1 MWPLPNPLPPVASW
15 RMMPR
20 ASVPPAPPTGQGRS
34 SRSMLKRLAAVAVA
48 ALMGFASAAQ
58 AQEEQPLNPKQVDA
72 VKKIVREYIMA
83 NPDII
88 RDAIEALREKQR
100 LEAEEE
106 ARKALVERSK
116 EIFED
121 PDSPVLGNP
130 QGDVTMVEFFD
141 YRCTY
146 CKGVAD
152 ALFDIAKSDGKLRLV
167 FKELPIL
174 GPESVFASRVA
185 LAARSQ
191 GKYEDFHRAL
201 MKLRGV
207 VNEESTLKVAQGV
220 GLDMDRL
227 KKDMTAPAVEDQL
240 RRNMELARSLDISGT
255 PAFIIGDRIIP
266 GVIDGDTMKKL
277 IEQSRKPTELMKK
290 G

>member
-1 MWPLPNPLPPVASW
+1 
-15 RMMPR
+15 
-20 ASVPPAPPTGQGRS
+20 
-34 SRSMLKRLAAVAVA
+34 MLKRLAAVAVA

-58 AQEEQPLNPKQVDA
+58 AQEEQPLNPKQVEA

-106 ARKALVERSK
+106 ARKALVDRTK

-121 PDSPVLGNP
+121 PDAPVLGNP
-130 QGDVTMVEFFD
+130 QGDVALVEFFD

-146 CKGVAD
+146 CKTVAEVV
-152 ALFDIAKSDGKLRLV
+152 FEIAKADGKLRLV

-174 GPESVFASRVA
+174 GPESVFASRAA
-185 LAARSQ
+185 LAARAQ
-191 GKYEDFHRAL
+191 NKYEDFHRAM

-207 VNEESTLKVAQGV
+207 VNEDSILKTAQSV
-220 GLDMDRL
+220 GLDMDKL
-227 KKDMTAPAVEDQL
+227 KKDMSAPAVDEQL
-240 RRNMELARSLDISGT
+240 KRNMELARALDISGT

-277 IEQSRKPTELMKK
+277 IEQSRKPTDVLKK